1 MSTTTY
7 QCYLKVMRREIL
19 RIATKPM
26 YLFCMVI
33 APLFCFLFFT
43 TLMENGLPTN
53 LPAGVVDLDNTATT
67 RNIIRNLDAFQQTQ
81 IVAHYPSVTE
91 ARQAVQRGEIY
102 SFYYIPKG
110 TTEEALASRQP
121 KVSFYVNY
129 SYLIAGSLLY
139 KDQRTMS
146 ELASAAVG
154 QATLLAKGATEDQA
168 LAFLQPVVIS
178 THALN
183 NPWLNYSVYLCNTL
197 FPGILMLLI
206 FLTTVYTIGTELK
219 EKTSKEL
226 MQLAD
231 NSIVT
236 ALVGKL
242 IPQTVTF
249 FIMATFYNVYLYG
262 FLHYP
267 CHSGIFPMLL
277 AGLLLVLA
285 SQAFGVFLFGL
296 LGSLGHGDAPYT
308 AGFVR
313 IVPLAALLPALRESG
328 LKRLSGH
335 LCLACR
341 YRPAAVHA
349 PAFLLPKKNTH
360 GHAALCLYSLT
371 LCVHEKRIVKTN
383 HTTRLCRSLP
393 YMQAGT
399 ESRFQRPGRTYF
411 LLACPAGL
419 PAGICLYLY
428 Q

>member
-81 IVAHYPSVTE
+81 IVAHYPSITE

-219 EKTSKEL
+219 DKTSKEL

-296 LGSLGHGDAPYT
+296 FGSLRLALSAASLWGVISFSIS
-308 AGFVR
+308 GFTFPVMAMHPTLQALS
-313 IVPLAALLPALRESG
+313 VLFPLR
-328 LKRLSGH
+328 H
-335 LCLACR
+335 
-341 YRPAAVHA
+341 
-349 PAFLLPKKNTH
+349 
-360 GHAALCLYSLT
+360 
-371 LCVHEKRIVKTN
+371 
-383 HTTRLCRSLP
+383 
-393 YMQAGT
+393 
-399 ESRFQRPGRTYF
+399 YF
-411 LLACPAGL
+411 LLYVNLALNGYPVIYAWHAVTALLLFMLL
-419 PAGICLYLY
+419 PFFFLKRIRTAMLHYVYIP
-428 Q
+428 